1 MPAAG
6 AASSGS
12 GARTPAPAWSAWSS
26 PAATAAA
33 MNASHARAAASSAFK
48 PASTGSAPAPSAGS
62 GSVTPTTVGALTESS
77 TEAPQPATAA
87 VPSPAAAP
95 PAPASPAATPVK
107 AEPELHQRL
116 VVLLLALVGSKV
128 VVTTREGKRYIGI
141 LAASSPQHELSV
153 NLRQAQQVDAQGD
166 HIPGEAA
173 KPNMLVASRDL
184 VELYAHDVAL
194 DSRTSS
200 FTANSSSN
208 REGFK
213 TDLQVTGT
221 SLGAREKKL
230 QAWAPSGPGEGGGGI
245 EHSISG
251 LSLEDDSASGKGW
264 DQFATNER
272 LYGTRTDYEEE
283 IYTTKLDRTG
293 ADFRQREQ
301 RAAQLEREIL
311 KGGGGALAN
320 NTHMAEE
327 RGAAFD
333 DSNMNEEDRYSGV
346 IRGPEAYVPPG
357 ARKSTPVAKP
367 AVAAPNGASSGSA
380 STPSVST
387 PAPKPTPHSGAQSQT
402 SFQDPAI
409 LSASGSSRLP
419 LPNAPNSRIPSP
431 AASTNATASDKSDA
445 ASKATL
451 DGHILRFV
459 SDEREKLNERK
470 QALLKEA
477 RETAEKKEKDSKL
490 RSLLEFSQ
498 TFKLK
503 GGTPTDLAS
512 IIGDLK
518 PAANGNSK
526 TVATVSAAA
535 AKPAAPPAAAAGTP
549 ATRESTA
556 PPARNATMSP
566 GKLLPDIP
574 PFNPEKAR
582 AAAEAQA
589 LSGASKTTAPAKPA
603 TAPLRAAS
611 AAVPRPL
618 GAPVAS
624 TSKLTAAAPAFVFKP
639 NPNASAFT
647 PGASLGAGANRPVA
661 ATPSNASVS
670 AVAGPSPAPASISAA
685 VASAAPNHA
694 SAQAAL
700 HPFFGNKP
708 YKRGHGG
715 LYVKEEFAPFKSGV
729 PDPATVDPR
738 WPFYGKSYR
747 AVYPVSVPTPPPL
760 PLGPHIGMPLVVQS
774 GSVNPEDGGPE
785 SSPPVQTSNLG
796 AGGPHGPMRMPNQ
809 PPMHLG
815 AAGFGAYPLP
825 HMQPGGFVRFPGPFG
840 HI

>member
-1 MPAAG
+1 MAAAHA
-6 AASSGS
+6 AASSG
-12 GARTPAPAWSAWSS
+12 GRTPAWSS

-33 MNASHARAAASSAFK
+33 MNASNARAAATSASK
-48 PASTGSAPAPSAGS
+48 PASTGTATAPSAGS
-62 GSVTPTTVGALTESS
+62 GSATPTTVGGPTESS
-77 TEAPQPATAA
+77 ARATPQPAAT
-87 VPSPAAAP
+87 AAAP
-95 PAPASPAATPVK
+95 AAPASPAATATVG

-116 VVLLLALVGSKV
+116 VALLLALVGSKV
-128 VVTTREGKRYIGI
+128 VVVTRDGKRYIGI

-153 NLRQAQQVDAQGD
+153 NLRQAQQVDAQGND
-166 HIPGEAA
+166 IPGEVA
-173 KPNMLVASRDL
+173 KPNLLVASRDL
-184 VELYAHDVAL
+184 LELHAHDVAL
-194 DSRTSS
+194 ESRASS
-200 FTANSSSN
+200 FTPNSSSN

-221 SLGAREKKL
+221 PLEAREKKL
-230 QAWAPSGPGEGGGGI
+230 QAWAPVGGGGGI
-245 EHSISG
+245 EDPMAG
-251 LSLEDDSASGKGW
+251 LSLEDGNASGKGW

-272 LYGTRTDYEEE
+272 LYGTRTDYDEE

-327 RGAAFD
+327 RGAALD

-346 IRGPEAYVPPG
+346 IRGPEAYIPPG
-357 ARKSTPVAKP
+357 ARKSTPVGKLASST
-367 AVAAPNGASSGSA
+367 PNGSSSGPA

-387 PAPKPTPHSGAQSQT
+387 PASKPAPTSGAA

-419 LPNAPNSRIPSP
+419 LPNAPNSRIPSS
-431 AASTNATASDKSDA
+431 ASSANANASDKSDA
-445 ASKATL
+445 SSKATL

-518 PAANGNSK
+518 PAANGTVK
-526 TVATVSAAA
+526 TTSSSAAKPTLTGATAAA
-535 AKPAAPPAAAAGTP
+535 APAARGCI
-549 ATRESTA
+549 A

-566 GKLLPDIP
+566 GKLLTDIP

-582 AAAEAQA
+582 AAAAAQA
-589 LSGASKTTAPAKPA
+589 LSGASKAAPVKPS

-639 NPNASAFT
+639 NPNASSFT
-647 PGASLGAGANRPVA
+647 PGASLGAGASRPAA
-661 ATPSNASVS
+661 ATPSIASVS
-670 AVAGPSPAPASISAA
+670 AAASPSPAPATIQAA
-685 VASAAPNHA
+685 AAAATPNPA
-694 SAQAAL
+694 PGQAAL

-738 WPFYGKSYR
+738 WSFHGKSYR
-747 AVYPVSVPTPPPL
+747 AVYPVPVPTPPPP
-760 PLGPHIGMPLVVQS
+760 PLGPPHIGMPLVVQP
-774 GSVNPEDGGPE
+774 GSVGPEDGGPE

-796 AGGPHGPMRMPNQ
+796 AGGPHLAMRMPGQ
-809 PPMHLG
+809 PPMHPG
-815 AAGFGAYPLP
+815 AAGFGAYP
-825 HMQPGGFVRFPGPFG
+825 HMQPGGFVRFPGPVSSFRRS
-840 HI
+840 